1 MLQLYVRPS
10 VCLVSFTMSFFYSFY
25 FIPYFWVCSSK
36 SNQFGLIFLFIHFGI
51 WFIWFTLFIHG
62 TIIQCFT
69 LFSLRLV
76 YTFGTYSQK
85 INIVSV
91 ICSDILFK
99 GFWLFLVYGRYVF
112 IYKQLIFIINLF
124 MFVFQVCK
132 KGKIKNRW
140 RKKKLFVKK

>member
-1 MLQLYVRPS
+1 MLQLYVRPPS
-10 VCLVSFTMSFFYSFY
+10 VCLVSFAMSFFTL
-25 FIPYFWVCSSK
+25 FILFHTSESVVQ
-36 SNQFGLIFLFIHFGI
+36 NQINLVWFFLFIRFGI

-62 TIIQCFT
+62 TIIQCFI

-91 ICSDILFK
+91 ICSGILFK

-132 KGKIKNRW
+132 KRENKKSV
-140 RKKKLFVKK
+140 KKKEIVC